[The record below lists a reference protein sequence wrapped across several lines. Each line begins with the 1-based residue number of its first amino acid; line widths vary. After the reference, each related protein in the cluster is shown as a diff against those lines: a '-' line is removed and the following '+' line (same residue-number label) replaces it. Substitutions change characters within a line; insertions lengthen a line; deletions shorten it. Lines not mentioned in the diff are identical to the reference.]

1 MLSTRRRIQKN
12 QLKSIRRKQKSS
24 SRTRNNGGPH
34 GSSNNN
40 PYSSMSYQQ
49 AWNLESQKDIQASLN
64 ISQNNQCVKFL
75 TQDVEEMDTRMS
87 ALELK
92 LNVFLRP
99 DYEKLSKQYAE
110 ITDKIEELSEFRQV
124 LEEQISTLNE
134 GFKIN
139 IIQKFSDRGVVDSIK
154 NII

>member
-1 MLSTRRRIQKN
+1 
-12 QLKSIRRKQKSS
+12 
-24 SRTRNNGGPH
+24 
-34 GSSNNN
+34 
-40 PYSSMSYQQ
+40 
-49 AWNLESQKDIQASLN
+49 
-64 ISQNNQCVKFL
+64 
-75 TQDVEEMDTRMS
+75 MS

-110 ITDKIEELSEFRQV
+110 ISDKIEELSEFRQV

-134 GFKIN
+134 GFKIS